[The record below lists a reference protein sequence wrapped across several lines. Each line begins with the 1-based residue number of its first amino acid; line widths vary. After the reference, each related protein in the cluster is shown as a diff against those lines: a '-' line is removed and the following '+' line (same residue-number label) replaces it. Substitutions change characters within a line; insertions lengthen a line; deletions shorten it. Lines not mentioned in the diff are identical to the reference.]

1 MPIYQLFT
9 LNFLL
14 TIYQQ
19 GCLNFYTIPPKI
31 SYKKNSSPQQQHPH
45 STKKSR
51 QNSGTYF
58 YTYMY
63 IYTICH

>member
-31 SYKKNSSPQQQHPH
+31 SYKKNSFPPHTTPVEQKSPA
-45 STKKSR
+45 

-58 YTYMY
+58 
-63 IYTICH
+63 